1 MGLKC
6 KLNNDSGHLNIRTI
20 DKVMNYLS
28 IRLNRSVTVE
38 EIIKFIPD
46 ETDLTEE

>member
-28 IRLNRSVTVE
+28 QKLGRTVTVD
-38 EIIKFIPD
+38 EIIEFTPD
-46 ETDLTEE
+46 DADLAGE

>member
-28 IRLNRSVTVE
+28 ARLNRPVTVE

-46 ETDLTEE
+46 EADLAGE